1 MDLTQAQID
10 ELKGKHGDSLSLL
23 ESDGVA
29 IVVKAVSMAVYR
41 MFKKKAA
48 DEATRATAGEGL
60 LFDVLVFPARDEL
73 IRAVDGRPFLLEHFA
88 NEVVKQA
95 GAMAEVRSK
104 KL

>member
-1 MDLTQAQID
+1 MTLTPQIIDDLKA
-10 ELKGKHGDSLSLL
+10 KYGDALSLL
-23 ESDGVA
+23 EADDVA
-29 IVVKAVSMAVYR
+29 IIVKPVSLASYR
-41 MFKKKAA
+41 MFKKKAN

-60 LFDVLVFPARDEL
+60 LFDVLVYPAREEL
-73 IRAVDGRPFLLEHFA
+73 MKAIDGRPFLLEHFA